1 VMVNTTFSPLETAW
15 DAFVAGHPYGHIL
28 QTSRWARLKSAFGWG
43 ALFVPFRSGPALKEP
58 LLGGSSL
65 LLRRLPWGGTLAYVP
80 RGPVVDWS
88 RPDHV
93 SALFVVLREACLK
106 RRIGIV
112 KIEPELPDTPE
123 VAALLSAAGFRR
135 SPQRIQPLST
145 IHIDLT
151 GDEEAILGRMKQKWR
166 YNIRLAERKGVTVR
180 HGTAADLPAIQRLME
195 ATAARDR
202 FGVHNLAYHAAATEL
217 FAPADMMTWLIA
229 EHEGRLLAAIAVFA
243 LGRMAWYMWGASAD
257 EDRNLMPNHA
267 LQWAAMRWARARG
280 CTRYDLWGIPDEVGT
295 DPAAYADPASWG
307 NGGLWGVYRF
317 KQGFGGQVVRYTG
330 AWDLPLSPLDDLLYR
345 LAVRARQRMGN
356 G

>member
-1 VMVNTTFSPLETAW
+1 MVDTVFSPLEAAW
-15 DAFVAGHPYGHIL
+15 DAFVAGHPAGHIL
-28 QTSRWARLKSAFGWG
+28 QTSRWARLKSAFGWA
-43 ALFVPFRSGPALKEP
+43 ALLVPLRAGPALSEP
-58 LLGGSSL
+58 LLGGSSV

-93 SALFVVLREACLK
+93 SALFVVLRETCLK
-106 RRIGIV
+106 RRIGII

-123 VAALLSAAGFRR
+123 VAAQLAAAGFRR

-145 IHIDLT
+145 IHVDLT
-151 GDEEAILGRMKQKWR
+151 GDEEAILARMKQKWR

-180 HGTAADLPAIQRLME
+180 RGAPADLPAIQKLMD

-202 FGVHNLAYHAAATEL
+202 FGAHNLAYHTAATEL
-217 FAPADMMTWLIA
+217 FGPPDMMAWFIA
-229 EHEGRLLAAIAVFA
+229 EHEGRMLAAIAVFA

-267 LQWAAMRWARARG
+267 LQWAAMRWARDRG
-280 CTRYDLWGIPDEVGT
+280 CTRYDLWGIPDEVGA
-295 DPAAYADPASWG
+295 DPAAYADPDSWG
-307 NGGLWGVYRF
+307 EGGLWGVYRF

-330 AWDLPLSPLDDLLYR
+330 AWDMPLSKVEYALYR
-345 LAVRARQRMGN
+345 LAVRARQRVRN